1 MWQTELPLLS
11 NDRYLPSSL
20 PVSNGVHHQ
29 CEEFPCRPSCV
40 DSVLSLPDVVR
51 EFHEKATGGVKRGP
65 LKSPQSPIPDIGTV
79 DVEPAA
85 AFCVNSF
92 REIWQNVISSQS
104 KNLLSEKKKR
114 TCLRQET
121 LTLPP
126 LGYEQLKYS
135 YFCILWAHYS
145 KYTIWVWGNVMG
157 ISMKHKLQA
166 FNNFYQI
173 VFLLSKNIA
182 N

>member
-1 MWQTELPLLS
+1 MWHWITFVKWQVFAIFSAFKKP
-11 NDRYLPSSL
+11 

-104 KNLLSEKKKR
+104 KNLLCKKK
-114 TCLRQET
+114 
-121 LTLPP
+121 
-126 LGYEQLKYS
+126 
-135 YFCILWAHYS
+135 
-145 KYTIWVWGNVMG
+145 
-157 ISMKHKLQA
+157 
-166 FNNFYQI
+166 NNMSEAGDI
-173 VFLLSKNIA
+173 NAAPSLNS
-182 N
+182 